1 MGLLRLHIAAFL
13 DLVGPKFW
21 LVFKCVCIFLI
32 SIVLV
37 IRKLIIRCLR
47 LRRELAV
54 THRDDD
60 VRMVNAIEIETEIL
74 ENDPPAVDYSVFM
87 IANSI

>member
-1 MGLLRLHIAAFL
+1 MGLLRVHIAAFL

-21 LVFKCVCIFLI
+21 LVFQCVCIFLI

-37 IRKLIIRCLR
+37 IRKLVIRCLR

-54 THRDDD
+54 TRRDD
-60 VRMVNAIEIETEIL
+60 VRMVNAIEIETEIM
-74 ENDPPAVDYSVFM
+74 ESDPPAVDYSVFM